1 MKNLS
6 PNNFKENNT
15 GALPREHFREAG
27 RATALT
33 SEELLAILLKTGAPG
48 CDVME
53 LSRRLIAAFGG
64 TGHLV
69 RTDLNT
75 LKAQINA
82 YNRKNPDKKI
92 LGIGEA
98 KRMEL
103 AAAFELVRREY
114 ASKDDDVR
122 KVSVKEVEARYQV
135 FRRLLNPDDRQ
146 ESFCVLLLDN
156 KLHPITDPI
165 AVFRG
170 TLDGTTV
177 HPREVFQEAIRWGA
191 YAIMV
196 AHNHP
201 SGDPTP
207 SVQDVELTRKLMEV
221 SKVMAIPLLDH
232 IIIGAVDS
240 AGGKGFVSMREK
252 GELGVGNLL

>member
-1 MKNLS
+1 MPNDFKKN
-6 PNNFKENNT
+6 NA
-15 GALPREHFREAG
+15 GMMPREHFREAG

-48 CDVME
+48 CDVMD

-69 RTDLNT
+69 KADLAT
-75 LKAQINA
+75 LKAQIES
-82 YNRKNPDKKI
+82 YNKNHPEKRI
-92 LGIGEA
+92 SGIGEA

-114 ASKDDDVR
+114 SMKDDDVR
-122 KVSVKEVEARYQV
+122 KADVKRVEDRYRV
-135 FRRLLNPDDRQ
+135 FLRVLSPGDRQ
-146 ESFCVLLLDN
+146 ESFSVLPLDA
-156 KLHPITDPI
+156 KLHPLTEPI
-165 AVFRG
+165 IVFRG
-170 TLDGTTV
+170 TMDATTV

-207 SVQDVELTRKLMEV
+207 SAQDVELTRKLVEV
-221 SKVMAIPLLDH
+221 SRIMAIPLLDH
-232 IIIGAVDS
+232 IIVGAVDS
-240 AGGKGFVSMREK
+240 ADGKGFVSMREN
-252 GELGVGNLL
+252 GAVEFRRRGM

>member
-1 MKNLS
+1 MKHAM
-6 PNNFKENNT
+6 PNDFKKKNAGT
-15 GALPREHFREAG
+15 LPRERFREAG

-69 RTDLNT
+69 KTDLNT
-75 LKAQINA
+75 LKAQIAA
-82 YNRKNPDKKI
+82 YNKNNPDNKI

-122 KVSVKEVEARYQV
+122 KVSVKEVDARYRV
-135 FRRLLNPDDRQ
+135 FRRVLNPDDRQ
-146 ESFCVLLLDN
+146 ESFCVLLLDSN
-156 KLHPITDPI
+156 LLPVADPVM
-165 AVFRG
+165 VFRG

-177 HPREVFQEAIRWGA
+177 HPREVFQEAVRWGA

-201 SGDPTP
+201 GGNPAP
-207 SVQDVELTRKLMEV
+207 SAQDVELTRKLLEV
-221 SKVMAIPLLDH
+221 SRIMAIPLLDH

-240 AGGKGFVSMREK
+240 NGGKGFVSMRDSRFLEFQ
-252 GELGVGNLL
+252 

>member
-1 MKNLS
+1 MPNDFKKN
-6 PNNFKENNT
+6 NA
-15 GALPREHFREAG
+15 GMMPREHFREAG
-27 RATALT
+27 RATALA
-33 SEELLAILLKTGAPG
+33 SEELLAILLKTGASG

-69 RTDLNT
+69 KADLAT
-75 LKAQINA
+75 LKAQIES
-82 YNRKNPDKKI
+82 YNKNHPEKRI
-92 LGIGEA
+92 SGIGEA

-114 ASKDDDVR
+114 SMKNDDVR
-122 KVSVKEVEARYQV
+122 KVDVKKAEDRYQV
-135 FRRLLNPDDRQ
+135 FLRVLSPGDRQ
-146 ESFCVLLLDN
+146 ESFSVLPLDA
-156 KLHPITDPI
+156 KLHPLTEPI
-165 AVFRG
+165 VVFRG
-170 TLDGTTV
+170 TMDATTV

-207 SVQDVELTRKLMEV
+207 SAQAVELTRKLVEV
-221 SKVMAIPLLDH
+221 SRIMAIPLLDH
-232 IIIGAVDS
+232 IILGAVDS
-240 AGGKGFVSMREK
+240 ADGKGFISMRENGAVK
-252 GELGVGNLL
+252 F

>member
-1 MKNLS
+1 MMKNVS
-6 PNNFKENNT
+6 PNNFKENNA

-64 TGHLV
+64 TGYLV
-69 RTDLNT
+69 RTDLAT
-75 LKAQINA
+75 LKAQIDV
-82 YNRKNPDKKI
+82 YNRNHPDRKI

-122 KVSVKEVEARYQV
+122 KVSVKEVEARYRV
-135 FRRLLNPDDRQ
+135 FRRVLNPDDRQ
-146 ESFCVLLLDN
+146 ESFCVLLLDGN
-156 KLHPITDPI
+156 LHPVTDPVM
-165 AVFRG
+165 VFRG
-170 TLDGTTV
+170 TLDATTV
-177 HPREVFQEAIRWGA
+177 HPREVFQEAVRWGA

-201 SGDPTP
+201 GGNPAP
-207 SVQDVELTRKLMEV
+207 SAQDVELTRKLLEV
-221 SKVMAIPLLDH
+221 SRIMAIPLLDH

-240 AGGKGFVSMREK
+240 NGGKGFVSMRENGAVEFK
-252 GELGVGNLL
+252 

>member
-1 MKNLS
+1 MRNVT
-6 PNNFKENNT
+6 PNNFKENNE

-69 RTDLNT
+69 KADLAT
-75 LKAQINA
+75 LKAQIES
-82 YNRKNPDKKI
+82 YNKNHPEKRI
-92 LGIGEA
+92 SGIGEA

-114 ASKDDDVR
+114 SMKDDDVR
-122 KVSVKEVEARYQV
+122 KVDVKRAEDRYRV
-135 FRRLLNPDDRQ
+135 FLRVLSPGDRQ
-146 ESFCVLLLDN
+146 ESFSVLPLDA
-156 KLHPITDPI
+156 KLHPLTEPI
-165 AVFRG
+165 VVFRG
-170 TLDGTTV
+170 TMDATTV

-207 SVQDVELTRKLMEV
+207 SAQDAELTRKLLEV
-221 SKVMAIPLLDH
+221 SRIMAIPLLDH
-232 IIIGAVDS
+232 IIIGSVDS
-240 AGGKGFVSMREK
+240 ADGRGFVSMRE
-252 GELGVGNLL
+252 EGNAGW

>member
-1 MKNLS
+1 MKS
-6 PNNFKENNT
+6 AEPNKFKENNV
-15 GALPREHFREAG
+15 GKMPREHFREAG
-27 RATALT
+27 RATSLT

-69 RTDLNT
+69 RTDLAT
-75 LKAQINA
+75 LKAQIDV
-82 YNRKNPDKKI
+82 YNKNHPDKKI

-103 AAAFELVRREY
+103 SAAFELVRREY

-122 KVSVKEVEARYQV
+122 KVSVKEVDARYRA
-135 FRRLLNPDDRQ
+135 FRRVLSPDDRQ

-156 KLHPITDPI
+156 KLHPITDPVV
-165 AVFRG
+165 VFRG

-177 HPREVFQEAIRWGA
+177 HPREVFQEAFRWGA

-207 SVQDVELTRKLMEV
+207 SAEDVMLTRKMLEV
-221 SKVMAIPLLDH
+221 SRIMAIPLLDH
-232 IIIGAVDS
+232 IIVGAVDS
-240 AGGKGFVSMREK
+240 NSGKGFISMRENGAVEFK
-252 GELGVGNLL
+252 